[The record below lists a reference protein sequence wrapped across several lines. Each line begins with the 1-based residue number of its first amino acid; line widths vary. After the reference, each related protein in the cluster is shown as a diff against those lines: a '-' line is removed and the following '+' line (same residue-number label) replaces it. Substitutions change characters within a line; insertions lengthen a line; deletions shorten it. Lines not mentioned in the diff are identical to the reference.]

1 MANSHWVISETNLPP
16 IAERSSYDTV
26 GFGKTQKPLF
36 CICLIFLQWV
46 FVFLDMFRWIG
57 GEIVSRIQEI
67 IAQYG
72 DKQGGIIEAYHA
84 VQKEFNYL
92 PREAVSEAARV
103 FGVSEAQA
111 YGVATFYSYLSVEP
125 RGKYIIR
132 MCESAPCHVA
142 GADEVIKAIESEL
155 GIKVGETTADG
166 KFTLEL
172 TECIGQCQA
181 TPVITVNS
189 EPIFDVTPQQVPE
202 ILSALK

>member
-1 MANSHWVISETNLPP
+1 
-16 IAERSSYDTV
+16 V
-26 GFGKTQKPLF
+26 GK
-36 CICLIFLQWV
+36 V
-46 FVFLDMFRWIG
+46 
-57 GEIVSRIQEI
+57 QEI
-67 IAQYG
+67 IAQHG
-72 DKQGGIIEAYHA
+72 NKHGGIIEAYHA
-84 VQKEFNYL
+84 IQKEYNYL
-92 PREAVSEAARV
+92 PKEAITEAAKT
-103 FGVSEAQA
+103 FGVSESQA

-142 GADEVIKAIESEL
+142 GADEVIKAIEKQL
-155 GIKVGETTADG
+155 GIKVGETTDDG

-189 EPIFDVTPQQVPE
+189 EPIFDVTPQKVPE